1 MERSSKRHFLRSSE
15 LAKLAGVS
23 TDTLR
28 HYERVGVLSSRRS
41 ANGYREYSPDATE
54 RLRLVRS
61 ALAVGFTLTELASIF
76 EVRSRGGAP
85 CRQVRELAAEKLAHM
100 DVQLRDITAV
110 RNRLRALIK
119 DWDLRLQKTTSGEPA
134 RLLETLA
141 PANSIHRSLPARRF
155 SQKKEINGRKRLN
168 IHMRCPHF
176 LSLL

>member
-1 MERSSKRHFLRSSE
+1 MEGDFLRSGE

-41 ANGYREYSPDATE
+41 ANGYREYSLDTVE
-54 RLRLVRS
+54 RLGLVRR
-61 ALAVGFTLTELASIF
+61 ALAVGFTLAELGSIF
-76 EVRSRGGAP
+76 EVRNRGGVP
-85 CRQVRELAAEKLAHM
+85 CRQVRDLAAEKLAHM

-119 DWDLRLQKTTSGEPA
+119 DWDLRLQKTTSGEAA

-141 PANSIHRSLPARRF
+141 PTNRTHRSMPARRF
-155 SQKKEINGRKRLN
+155 GQNNEINRRKQ
-168 IHMRCPHF
+168 
-176 LSLL
+176 